1 MLLIGP
7 HDDSDPGRNVYDLL
21 YELAGGGPGAGP
33 TPTHSCRPPGR
44 RPAPPPPPRRT
55 KPRCCD
61 GTGAAPVV
69 GSDVVDDLV
78 ARTRSLVRRRR
89 RS

>member
-1 MLLIGP
+1 VVVAFPGDGTARVLLVGS

-21 YELAGGGPGAGP
+21 YELAGV
-33 TPTHSCRPPGR
+33 RP
-44 RPAPPPPPRRT
+44 RPDDRRT

-61 GTGAAPVV
+61 DIGAAPVV